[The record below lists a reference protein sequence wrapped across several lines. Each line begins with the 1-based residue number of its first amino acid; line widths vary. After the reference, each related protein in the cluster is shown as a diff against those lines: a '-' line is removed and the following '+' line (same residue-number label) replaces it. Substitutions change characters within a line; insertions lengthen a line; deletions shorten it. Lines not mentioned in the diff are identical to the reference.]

1 MLPFWR
7 IRYAIFNTPIHPSHR
22 LFPLCCLQF
31 YPTASWVTPF
41 GGKGMFWD
49 RAERVWNTMIHPE
62 ATTMQDV
69 REIFFFEEGRRDRLW
84 TMRG

>member
-1 MLPFWR
+1 
-7 IRYAIFNTPIHPSHR
+7 
-22 LFPLCCLQF
+22 
-31 YPTASWVTPF
+31 
-41 GGKGMFWD
+41 MFWD